1 MKIFVSHAE
10 MACSH
15 INSPVIVLLRQL
27 LIIPNMPLVFFV
39 SSDSFH
45 PRIINVFDFLAD
57 NDIIVSESAKFY
69 FHLGGILVRYST
81 STF

>member
-1 MKIFVSHAE
+1 MKKLFSHVE

-15 INSPVIVLLRQL
+15 IKSPVIVLLRQL

-45 PRIINVFDFLAD
+45 PRINVFDFLAD
-57 NDIIVSESAKFY
+57 NVIIV
-69 FHLGGILVRYST
+69 
-81 STF
+81 